1 MPAIN
6 LSSMTQSRL
15 RQRVSEIG
23 VRRAFGSTRMEMMGQ
38 IIMEN
43 LIVTVL
49 AGMIGLLFS
58 VLFAY
63 IGNSLLFAQAY
74 SLTLNTPEVSTS
86 ILLHPSTFMYALLFC
101 FILNL
106 LSSGIPAWRA
116 SRTSIVN
123 ALGGKTH

>member
-1 MPAIN
+1 
-6 LSSMTQSRL
+6 
-15 RQRVSEIG
+15 
-23 VRRAFGSTRMEMMGQ
+23 
-38 IIMEN
+38 
-43 LIVTVL
+43 
-49 AGMIGLLFS
+49 MIGLLFS